1 MLYLSFANAL
11 LLGSLTNLLKENLMH
26 SKNESLEEKGLR
38 LLGEQARS
46 NPARFAKETYWGFI
60 PFVVALLVAAYFF
73 VTN

>member
-1 MLYLSFANAL
+1 
-11 LLGSLTNLLKENLMH
+11 MH